1 MTWAFP
7 EAFVLL
13 ALLPLAWLPRRRRG
27 QSAVPLPTAAHM
39 ATRLTGWSRWAPRIL
54 KGLRVAALLGIV
66 IALAGPQTA
75 SASRDTGREGIAI
88 QIVLDTSLS
97 MGFSD
102 YKDGDKTISRMDA
115 AKHAIRS
122 FVEGNPRLNL
132 PGRPDDLIGLVVFN
146 RHPDVLCPLTTDHD
160 ALLRSLDDVTLGPY
174 TNIGDGLA
182 WGLDRL
188 RRVPVQEKILVLVSD
203 GKHNVANAM
212 SPVTAARLASDLG
225 IRIYCIGTIGNQSGN
240 SLSASNLGLSTAK
253 SGGDTIDEPTLER
266 VASLTGGRYFRAT
279 DTAGLLNVYRE
290 IDQLEKSRISR
301 KDLVAK
307 EDWYTVPLIA
317 ALLLVAA
324 EAALRATRFR
334 LVGG

>member
-13 ALLPLAWLPRRRRG
+13 ALLPLAWMSGCRRG
-27 QSAVPLPTAAHM
+27 RSAVPLPAARNM
-39 ATRLTGWSRWAPRIL
+39 AVRLAGWSRWAPRIL

-66 IALAGPQTA
+66 IALAGPETV
-75 SASRDTGREGIAI
+75 SAGRETRREGIAI

-102 YKDGDKTISRMDA
+102 YLDGDKTISRMDA

-122 FVEGNPRLNL
+122 FVEGNPRLGL
-132 PGRPDDLIGLVVFN
+132 PGLPDDLIGLVVFN

-188 RRVPVQEKILVLVSD
+188 RSAPVRQKVLILVSD

-225 IRIYCIGTIGNQSGN
+225 IRIYCIGTIGNQSLS
-240 SLSASNLGLSTAK
+240 SLSASDTGVSKT
-253 SGGDTIDEPTLER
+253 GDTVDEPTLER

-279 DTAGLLNVYRE
+279 DTAGLLQVYRE
-290 IDQLEKSRISR
+290 IDQLEKSRINR
-301 KDLVAK
+301 KDHVTK
-307 EDWYTVPLIA
+307 EDWYPVPLIA
-317 ALLLVAA
+317 ALLLVTA
-324 EAALRATRFR
+324 EASLRGTRF
-334 LVGG
+334 LLLGG

>member
-13 ALLPLAWLPRRRRG
+13 ALLPLAWMSGWRRG
-27 QSAVPLPTAAHM
+27 RSAVPLPAAGDM
-39 ATRLTGWSRWAPRIL
+39 ANRLAGWSRWAPRIL

-75 SASRDTGREGIAI
+75 SAGRETRREGIAI

-102 YKDGDKTISRMDA
+102 YLDGDKTISRMDA

-122 FVEGNPRLNL
+122 FVEGNPRLGL

-188 RRVPVQEKILVLVSD
+188 RCAPVRQKVLILVSD
-203 GKHNVANAM
+203 GKHNVAQAM

-240 SLSASNLGLSTAK
+240 LLSASSLGVSKA
-253 SGGDTIDEPTLER
+253 SGDTVDEPTLER

-279 DTAGLLNVYRE
+279 DTAGLLQVYRE

-307 EDWYTVPLIA
+307 NDWYPVPLIA
-317 ALLLVAA
+317 ALVLVTA